1 MQAESRYIINFGKE
15 FFGNGNS
22 NIVFE
27 SFIASFQQFE
37 IRNPFFLKVLHEL
50 GIFVIIL
57 LRKIFNVFPPEKVSH
72 NKGDIFNRYVQHSYG
87 HTILILMLNLKLY
100 YNP

>member
-37 IRNPFFLKVLHEL
+37 ISNTFFLKVLHEL

-87 HTILILMLNLKLY
+87 HTILMLNLKLY